1 MSVAKTSAPKFRLRT
16 TIVIPFVLQIVAA
29 VSIVGYLSFRN
40 GQRAVNVLADQLN
53 GEISAR
59 IEQHV
64 IGYLNKSQSTL
75 WLTNANILSG
85 NFNLRDFEGLRR
97 YFWQVVHKGKF
108 EGYLSYGNEQGEFV
122 GVEYQDDDTVQLKI
136 VTSETVPQ
144 RETYV
149 LDNTGERQKLL
160 KTAKYDPRTR
170 PWYKAAKQSGKA
182 TWSEIYPFFSSKN
195 TILGISPVSPVFDSQ
210 GNLLG
215 VLSIN
220 VRLTQITDFI
230 NHLKISSHGQ
240 SFIIERSGNLVAS
253 STIAQ
258 PFRVIGEGDDR
269 TVERIAAAQ
278 STNPIVKATAQHLL
292 EKFGSFQSINGSQ
305 HLKFQASDGDWY
317 YAQVLPIRDGQ
328 GIDWLTVVVV
338 PENDFMTEIN
348 QNNRD
353 TIFLCLI
360 ALAISIILGIR
371 AAHWISRPLL
381 QLAKASEQIAKG
393 NLEQQI
399 NSSAIVEIATL
410 SQSFNHMTAQLKE
423 SFAALYHSQ
432 ESLRIANEEL
442 EERVERRTAE
452 LRKEKERSEQ
462 LLLNVLPASIANRLK
477 QTNESPAEHFED
489 ATILFA
495 DIVGFTSL
503 SARMQPMQLVT
514 GLNEIFS
521 AFDHLTE
528 KYGLE
533 KIKTIGDAYMVVGGL
548 PISRADHAEAIA
560 DMALD
565 MQAYMQNSSSILSES
580 IELRIGINTG
590 PVIAGVIGI
599 KKFIYDLWGDAVNV
613 ASRMESHGKPGYI
626 QVTDATYERLKDDY
640 LLESRGNI
648 EVKGRGEMKTYWL
661 LGRRSKLTE

>member
-278 STNPIVKATAQHLL
+278 STNPIVKATAHHLL

-348 QNNRD
+348 Q
-353 TIFLCLI
+353 I
-360 ALAISIILGIR
+360 
-371 AAHWISRPLL
+371 
-381 QLAKASEQIAKG
+381 
-393 NLEQQI
+393 
-399 NSSAIVEIATL
+399 
-410 SQSFNHMTAQLKE
+410 
-423 SFAALYHSQ
+423 
-432 ESLRIANEEL
+432 
-442 EERVERRTAE
+442 
-452 LRKEKERSEQ
+452 
-462 LLLNVLPASIANRLK
+462 
-477 QTNESPAEHFED
+477 
-489 ATILFA
+489 
-495 DIVGFTSL
+495 
-503 SARMQPMQLVT
+503 
-514 GLNEIFS
+514 
-521 AFDHLTE
+521 
-528 KYGLE
+528 
-533 KIKTIGDAYMVVGGL
+533 
-548 PISRADHAEAIA
+548 
-560 DMALD
+560 
-565 MQAYMQNSSSILSES
+565 
-580 IELRIGINTG
+580 IGIQFSC
-590 PVIAGVIGI
+590 V
-599 KKFIYDLWGDAVNV
+599 
-613 ASRMESHGKPGYI
+613 
-626 QVTDATYERLKDDY
+626 
-640 LLESRGNI
+640 
-648 EVKGRGEMKTYWL
+648 
-661 LGRRSKLTE
+661 